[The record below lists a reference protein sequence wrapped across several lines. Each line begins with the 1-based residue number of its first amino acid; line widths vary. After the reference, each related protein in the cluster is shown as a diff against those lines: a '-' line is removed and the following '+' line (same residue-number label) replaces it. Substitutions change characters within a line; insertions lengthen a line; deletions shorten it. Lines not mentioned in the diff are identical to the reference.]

1 MVAEQVLLNFK
12 LGSDA
17 YAMAVEVTKCA
28 AGCIVVTKPQVI
40 YRAER
45 RDRQRECRDQR
56 RRSGDRVRLAC
67 GDHTLGF
74 GRLNDISPDGLGVD
88 VPAEVSLS
96 GRESI
101 VVHFLEGEQKGRLTT
116 AELRHEKNREGSG
129 WKRIGLSRLR
139 DGQDLLPVDRWT
151 RLHESHWSS
160 VQTRWSMFGA
170 GLRMASRRALPTI
183 LSSTSQR
190 VPVRIVDYRNTA
202 GQRLRAIVDTCGDT
216 RGAPA
221 IIIPP
226 AWGRT
231 KETLLPLAATIISS
245 FRASGRSVVVVRF
258 DGIRRRGE
266 SFNEPSCKT
275 PGSEYHQFT
284 FSQAVDDILA
294 TADFLNSESEFQPR
308 SLVVVTFSAA
318 SIDGR
323 RAVAVGADKG
333 LSGWISVV
341 GSADLQSMMRVV
353 SGGVDFV
360 SGVERGISF
369 GLNTILGVEVDIDLA
384 GRDAIQSRLAFLED
398 SCRDFET
405 IHVPVTWFHGRYD
418 AWMELERVR
427 VALSSG
433 DRSGRKLIEIPT
445 GHQLRSSQEA
455 LAVFQLVAAEAGR
468 MIGDTPVKPCLPD
481 LDEMDRR
488 RRAERARLPSRG
500 TTDRRGF
507 WKSYLL
513 GRDGSIGIEL
523 MTGTSA
529 YHAFMGK
536 QIDLLRLTGGE
547 RVLDLA
553 AGTGSFPLEVAE
565 GCAAA
570 HLRIVGLDY
579 VKESLRRAQ
588 TRLATRS
595 RCGLHT
601 EFAVCDLD
609 VGARYSIPMRDQSF
623 DAALAS
629 LLLGYLESP
638 LEFFKEVARVLRPG
652 GRFVTSGLRKDADV
666 SGIFRDGLAELESG
680 VARPHFDPSEI
691 RDLPR
696 ASRDFLSEAAR
707 LFDLEEEGVFEF
719 RDPDEVTSM
728 LREAGFGGVS
738 LTAAFGEPPQAIVLR
753 ATKGPG

>member
-1 MVAEQVLLNFK
+1 VVAEQVLLNFK

-17 YAMAVEVTKCA
+17 YAMAVEVTRCS

-45 RDRQRECRDQR
+45 RDRQRECLDQR
-56 RRSGDRVRLAC
+56 RRSGDRVRLAY
-67 GDHTLGF
+67 GEHTLGY

-101 VVHFLEGEQKGRLTT
+101 VVHFLEGEQQGRVTT
-116 AELRHEKNREGSG
+116 AELRHERNREGSG

-139 DGQDLLPVDRWT
+139 DGKGLLSVDRRT
-151 RLHESHWSS
+151 RLYDSHWSS
-160 VQTRWSMFGA
+160 VQTRWSMLGA
-170 GLRMASRRALPTI
+170 GLRMAGRRALPTI
-183 LSSTSQR
+183 LPASSQSA
-190 VPVRIVDYRNTA
+190 PVRIVDYKNAA
-202 GQRLRAIVDTCGDT
+202 GERLRAIVDCCGDT
-216 RGAPA
+216 RAAPA

-266 SFNEPSCKT
+266 SFNDSSCKT
-275 PGSEYHQFT
+275 PGSEYHRFT

-294 TADFLNSESEFQPR
+294 TADFLNSDPEFQPR

-323 RAVAVGADKG
+323 RAVAAGADRG

-360 SGVERGISF
+360 SGVERGIRF

-384 GRDAIQSRLAFLED
+384 GRDAIESRLAFLED

-418 AWMELERVR
+418 AWMDLERIR

-433 DRSGRKLIEIPT
+433 DRSERKLIEVPT
-445 GHQLRSSQEA
+445 GHQLRSSKEA
-455 LAVFQLVAAEAGR
+455 LALFQLVAAEAGR
-468 MIGDTPVKPCLPD
+468 MIGYKSMKPCLPD

-488 RRAERARLPSRG
+488 RRAEKARLPLKGR
-500 TTDRRGF
+500 TDRRAF

-536 QIDLLRLTGGE
+536 QIDLLQLTRGE

-553 AGTGSFPLEVAE
+553 AGTGSFPLQVAE
-565 GCAAA
+565 GVAGAG
-570 HLRIVGLDY
+570 LRIVGVDY

-588 TRLATRS
+588 MRLANRFRS
-595 RCGLHT
+595 GLNT

-609 VGARYSIPMRDQSF
+609 VGARYSIPMSDQSF

-629 LLLGYLESP
+629 LLMGYLDSP

-666 SGIFRDGLAELESG
+666 SRIFRAGLAELESG
-680 VARPHFDPSEI
+680 IARPHFDPREI
-691 RDLPR
+691 RDLPT

-719 RDPDEVTSM
+719 RDPDEVMSM

-738 LTAAFGEPPQAIVLR
+738 LTAAFGDPPQAIIVS
-753 ATKGPG
+753 AYKGQG